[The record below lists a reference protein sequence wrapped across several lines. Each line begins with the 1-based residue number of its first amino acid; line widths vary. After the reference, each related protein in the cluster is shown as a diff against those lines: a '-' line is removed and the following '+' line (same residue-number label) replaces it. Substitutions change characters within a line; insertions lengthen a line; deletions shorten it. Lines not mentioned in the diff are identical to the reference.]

1 MTVMENLELGA
12 YLRSDKA
19 GIEED
24 MKKYSI
30 NSRAFWNV
38 KPDFRHAFRRRTADA
53 GYGPRT
59 DEPSAPAVA

>member
-24 MKKYSI
+24 MKKSI
-30 NSRAFWNV
+30 R
-38 KPDFRHAFRRRTADA
+38 
-53 GYGPRT
+53 
-59 DEPSAPAVA
+59 